1 MSDLEAARKLRKWP
15 FYLAD
20 LVLSGIAAWVIYRSG
35 PDASAAH
42 VLIILGCLL
51 AGAWAAWLSVS
62 PWLIEFRANTQ
73 SAESAT
79 LSKSLAQI
87 KDLER
92 VADLIRQANSQ
103 WQGVQD
109 AAGRTVSAARE
120 ISDKMKV
127 ESDEFM
133 KFIQNAHNDERAGL
147 RLEAE
152 KLRRTE
158 GDWIKVVVQILDHVF
173 AITRAAERSG
183 QQSLITQLTQFQN
196 ACRDAARRI
205 GLSPFVPAAA
215 EPFDPRAHQLPDA
228 KFAPPENAKIGEVL
242 ATGFTYQGQLLRRAL
257 VLLEN
262 PAEAIPP
269 DEEAQ
274 AIAPPENPEPLEP
287 PAEPVEPNP
296 QPSQSDETNGSVE
309 TGSAESPEAMVAP
322 EEMSS
327 SPKKTAKAARSSQ
340 RAPAEPGHQQLP
352 LLG

>member
-35 PDASAAH
+35 PDAGAAH

-51 AGAWAAWLSVS
+51 AAAWAAWLSVS
-62 PWLIEFRANTQ
+62 PWLIEFRANAQ
-73 SAESAT
+73 SAESST

-215 EPFDPRAHQLPDA
+215 EPFDPRAHQLPDT
-228 KFAPPENAKIGEVL
+228 KFTPPENAKIGEVL

-269 DEEAQ
+269 AEEAQ
-274 AIAPPENPEPLEP
+274 SIAAENPEPQEP
-287 PAEPVEPNP
+287 SAEPVETERAVNP
-296 QPSQSDETNGSVE
+296 PGEINGL
-309 TGSAESPEAMVAP
+309 PEASSGDGHKEPAVP
-322 EEMSS
+322 EEAASTPRKS
-327 SPKKTAKAARSSQ
+327 TKTAKPSDRGT
-340 RAPAEPGHQQLP
+340 PEHGHQQLP